1 MSAQGEHEVA
11 RMTNW
16 SQRVN
21 KEIQGALDWYKEWG
35 IIFQQENNAKPPSLD
50 QLIRQ
55 KEAELRKCVCA
66 IGSTSTLVFLV
77 FLVLVLVVVVF
88 ALGLVLGLVVLVAIA
103 PPAAAPKVQVLP
115 VGCHCL
121 SSILT
126 WVCLRC
132 RSMRLLCWQG

>member
-55 KEAELRKCVCA
+55 KEAELRKVDKQIAQVKAEIEENALTADAEKKFGKFGFGVKRAQELHPA
-66 IGSTSTLVFLV
+66 I
-77 FLVLVLVVVVF
+77 
-88 ALGLVLGLVVLVAIA
+88 
-103 PPAAAPKVQVLP
+103 
-115 VGCHCL
+115 
-121 SSILT
+121 
-126 WVCLRC
+126 
-132 RSMRLLCWQG
+132 